1 MRNETFHAIGDR
13 ATALRR
19 HAGCGEAHDG
29 AAKGHRGE
37 LCAAIDELIAFAPRH
52 YANAAIEFII

>member
-1 MRNETFHAIGDR
+1 MRNETFHATGDR

-19 HAGCGEAHDG
+19 HAGCGEARE
-29 AAKGHRGE
+29 GHHGE
-37 LCAAIDELIAFAPRH
+37 LCAAVDELIAFAPRH

>member
-1 MRNETFHAIGDR
+1 MRNETFRATGDR

-19 HAGCGEAHDG
+19 HAGCGEARENH
-29 AAKGHRGE
+29 HGE
-37 LCAAIDELIAFAPRH
+37 LCAAVDELIAFAPRH